1 MEKSNKVRNIESTH
15 QNCHQLTID
24 AKDVCPRGVRSEL
37 WLTED
42 EYRHI
47 NDMLRESGFAIEKIE
62 ETPRKSTA
70 VSVSQVSIRSS
81 NRSGGRQR
89 TSVLSARSHRVS
101 GVSSKDSLPEAERNE
116 YRRLVQLLIRTHKTA
131 SQPFLFPVPD
141 TVPGY
146 YEIIKKPSD
155 LTTIRQRLDSSSYR
169 NRSEFEGDFLQM
181 IWNAYIFNPPHSEVF
196 RAAMELHAAFIG
208 GLQKAVIAL
217 NDMKRSDAY
226 AEIESARK
234 MRKAKRQSEAAMS
247 RSTSVGGSGGT
258 RFSSSS
264 TGGASLLNRKSSTE
278 EELRKK
284 LEYLQKV
291 VSKQTAV
298 INQQRS
304 STSSPPASESMK
316 PLTDRQLEQL
326 ASDLEQLEPKYV
338 PQVANILRG
347 EPTAKIADGHLDLS
361 IHELSPVRQRELMKL
376 MEKIIAQEALRDRLN
391 ERVQAYGSEDS
402 DYDALLAKR
411 HRI

>member
-1 MEKSNKVRNIESTH
+1 M
-15 QNCHQLTID
+15 
-24 AKDVCPRGVRSEL
+24 RSEL
-37 WLTED
+37 WLTEE
-42 EYRHI
+42 EYSYI
-47 NDMLRESGFAIEKIE
+47 SEVLRESGFAVEKIE

-70 VSVSQVSIRSS
+70 VSVSQASIRSS

-89 TSVLSARSHRVS
+89 SSVPSTRVHAVS
-101 GVSSKDSLPEAERNE
+101 GLSSKDSISEAERNE

-146 YEIIKKPSD
+146 YAIIKKPSD

-181 IWNAYIFNPPHSEVF
+181 IWNAYIFNPPQSDVF
-196 RAAMELHAAFIG
+196 RAAMELHAAFVE

-217 NDMKRSDAY
+217 NDLKRADAY
-226 AEIESARK
+226 LEIEAARK
-234 MRKAKRQSEAAMS
+234 TRKAKRQSDAALA
-247 RSTSVGGSGGT
+247 RGVSVGG
-258 RFSSSS
+258 RSSSS
-264 TGGASLLNRKSSTE
+264 GASLLNRKSSTE

-291 VSKQTAV
+291 VSKQSAV
-298 INQQRS
+298 INQQQRS
-304 STSSPPASESMK
+304 TTQSPPIDNTK
-316 PLTDRQLEQL
+316 PLTERQLEQL

-361 IHELSPVRQRELMKL
+361 IHDLPPARQRELMKL
-376 MEKIIAQEALRDRLN
+376 MEKIKAQDALRDRLN
-391 ERVQAYGSEDS
+391 ERVQAYGSEES
-402 DYDALLAKR
+402 DYDSLIAKR

>member
-1 MEKSNKVRNIESTH
+1 
-15 QNCHQLTID
+15 
-24 AKDVCPRGVRSEL
+24 VRSEL
-37 WLTED
+37 WLTEE
-42 EYRHI
+42 EYSYI
-47 NDMLRESGFAIEKIE
+47 SEVLRESGFAVEKIE

-70 VSVSQVSIRSS
+70 VSVSQASIRSS

-89 TSVLSARSHRVS
+89 SSVPSTRVHAVS
-101 GVSSKDSLPEAERNE
+101 GLSSKDSISEAERNE

-146 YEIIKKPSD
+146 YAIIKKPSD

-181 IWNAYIFNPPHSEVF
+181 IWNAYIFNPPQSDVF
-196 RAAMELHAAFIG
+196 RAAMELHAAFVE

-217 NDMKRSDAY
+217 NDLKRADAY
-226 AEIESARK
+226 LEIEAARK
-234 MRKAKRQSEAAMS
+234 TRKAKRQSDAALA
-247 RSTSVGGSGGT
+247 RGVSVGG
-258 RFSSSS
+258 RSSSS
-264 TGGASLLNRKSSTE
+264 GASLLNRKSSTE

-291 VSKQTAV
+291 VSKQSAV
-298 INQQRS
+298 INQQQRS
-304 STSSPPASESMK
+304 TTQSPPIDNTK
-316 PLTDRQLEQL
+316 PLTERQLEQL

-361 IHELSPVRQRELMKL
+361 IHDLPPARQRELMKL
-376 MEKIIAQEALRDRLN
+376 MEKIKAQDALRDRLN
-391 ERVQAYGSEDS
+391 ERVQAYGSEES
-402 DYDALLAKR
+402 DYDSLIAKR

>member
-1 MEKSNKVRNIESTH
+1 MFLQI
-15 QNCHQLTID
+15 QID
-24 AKDVCPRGVRSEL
+24 AKHVCPRGVRSEL
-37 WLTED
+37 WLTD
-42 EYRHI
+42 EEFQYI
-47 NDMLRESGFAIEKIE
+47 SDALRESGFAVEKIE
-62 ETPRKSTA
+62 DTPKKSTA

-81 NRSGGRQR
+81 NRSGGGRQR
-89 TSVLSARSHRVS
+89 TSVPSARVS
-101 GVSSKDSLPEAERNE
+101 GVSNSVSKDSLPEAERNE

-131 SQPFLFPVPD
+131 SQPFLFPVPE
-141 TVPGY
+141 TIPGY
-146 YEIIKKPSD
+146 YDVIKKPSD

-169 NRSEFEGDFLQM
+169 NRSEFEADFLQM

-196 RAAMELHAAFIG
+196 KAALELHAAFIG

-217 NDMKRSDAY
+217 NDMKRADAY
-226 AEIESARK
+226 SEIESARRA
-234 MRKAKRQSEAAMS
+234 RKAKRQSEAAQA
-247 RSTSVGGSGGT
+247 RGASVSG
-258 RFSSSS
+258 RSSSAGPS
-264 TGGASLLNRKSSTE
+264 SILNRKSSTE

-291 VSKQTAV
+291 VSKQSAV

-304 STSSPPASESMK
+304 STPSPPIDSAK

-361 IHELSPVRQRELMKL
+361 IHELSPLRQRELMKL
-376 MEKIIAQEALRDRLN
+376 MEKIKAQSALRDRLN

-402 DYDALLAKR
+402 DYDSLLGKR